1 MLADLREDVTL
12 PQRFRQDLV
21 DEGPVVR
28 REFGKRLAQIVG
40 NGELGLHGQGEIR
53 L

>member
-1 MLADLREDVTL
+1 MLADPREDETL
-12 PQRFRQDLV
+12 HQRFRQDLV

-28 REFGKRLAQIVG
+28 REFGKRLVQIIG
-40 NGELGLHGQGEIR
+40 NGELGRHGRGERI